1 MRGDWL
7 IPEFRPIIQ
16 TKPAAAIS
24 DIAGIPNICALYNK
38 ISCRLIYRLLMD
50 KNAEIALKLQA
61 LRDDYAARLPTEIQS
76 LRDLVSKLSDPELQ
90 HDALDQ
96 LSQKLHKLAG
106 SAGSFGFPDLGKQSK
121 KLELQAQTWLTTR
134 QLDMG
139 MLRVFAVAVAA
150 LDGQAQHDSAKKIPL
165 VSQSAPLKTNTLIYV
180 LEDDPD
186 VAEEV
191 CMTLRHFGHQVVHF
205 STIAAAEAEVL
216 RTPPDFMICDI
227 MFTEEERET
236 PAAVA
241 SLQAQLPAPIPVI
254 FVSTRTDFDAY
265 HAAVRAGAVGYFV
278 KPLDIIRLV
287 ECFEYYLDRHRSAP
301 HRVLIIDDDLAL
313 AEHYKLVL
321 SSADIRAE
329 VSNNPR
335 AIFEVLEE
343 FHPELILLDIN
354 MPDCNGIELAQVI
367 RLNQDWL
374 RVPITY
380 LSSEQDVEKR
390 ALAMGRAGDDF
401 LSKPLGDRELITA
414 VSVRAARSRQLSDA
428 LDRDSLTGLL
438 KHSRIKEQVDAEL
451 SRAVR
456 TNENLSVVM
465 LDLDHFKRVN
475 DTYGHPAG
483 DKVIKAIAHLLRQR
497 LRKTDAVGRYGG
509 EEFVA
514 VLPRCSRE
522 EAQILME
529 DVRQRLFDIAFT
541 VDQRSFNV
549 SLSAGIA
556 AYRPGVERAEQ
567 LLQEADAALYR
578 AKSEGRNRICIA
590 K

>member
-1 MRGDWL
+1 
-7 IPEFRPIIQ
+7 
-16 TKPAAAIS
+16 
-24 DIAGIPNICALYNK
+24 
-38 ISCRLIYRLLMD
+38 MD

-61 LRDDYAARLPTEIQS
+61 LRDDYAARLPNEIES
-76 LRDLVSKLSDPELQ
+76 LRDLASNLSEPGLQ
-90 HDALDQ
+90 RDALDQ

-106 SAGSFGFPDLGKQSK
+106 SAGSFGFPDLGKQAK
-121 KLELQAQTWLTTR
+121 KLELQAQAWLAEAR
-134 QLDMG
+134 LDIG
-139 MLRVFAVAVAA
+139 MLRVFAVAIAT
-150 LDGQAQHDSAKKIPL
+150 LNGQIQGDNAKTIPL

-186 VAEEV
+186 VAAEV
-191 CMTLRHFGHQVVHF
+191 CMTLRHFGHQVEHF
-205 STIAAAEAEVL
+205 ATIAAAEVEVL
-216 RTPPDFMICDI
+216 RRPPDFMICDI
-227 MFTEEERET
+227 MFTEEGRET
-236 PAAVA
+236 PEAVA
-241 SLQAQLPAPIPVI
+241 RLQQHLPAPIPVI

-265 HAAVRAGAVGYFV
+265 HAAVRAGAVGYFL

-301 HRVLIIDDDLAL
+301 YRVLIIDDDLAL

-321 SSADIRAE
+321 NSADIRAE

-335 AIFEVLEE
+335 EIFEKLQD

-354 MPDCNGIELAQVI
+354 MPGCNGTELAQVI

-390 ALAMGRAGDDF
+390 AVAMGRAGDDF

-456 TNENLSVVM
+456 AGENLSVVM
-465 LDLDHFKRVN
+465 LDLDHFKQVN

-522 EAQILME
+522 EALVLME
-529 DVRQRLFDIAFT
+529 DVRQRLRDITFNA
-541 VDQRSFNV
+541 DQRSFNV
-549 SLSAGIA
+549 TLSAGIA
-556 AYRPGVERAEQ
+556 GYRSGVERAEE
-567 LLQEADAALYR
+567 LL
-578 AKSEGRNRICIA
+578 
-590 K
+590 

>member
-1 MRGDWL
+1 
-7 IPEFRPIIQ
+7 
-16 TKPAAAIS
+16 
-24 DIAGIPNICALYNK
+24 
-38 ISCRLIYRLLMD
+38 MD

-61 LRDDYAARLPTEIQS
+61 LRDSYAARLPLEIQS
-76 LRDLVSKLSDPELQ
+76 LRDLVGRLDQAQAQ
-90 HDALDQ
+90 HEALDQ

-106 SAGSFGFPDLGKQSK
+106 SAGSFGFPELGKQAK
-121 KLELQAQTWLTTR
+121 KLELQAQAWLTNDH
-134 QLDMG
+134 LDMG
-139 MLRVFAVAVAA
+139 LLRVFAVAVAA
-150 LDGQAQHDSAKKIPL
+150 LDGQVQSDSAKQAPL
-165 VSQSAPLKTNTLIYV
+165 VSQSAPLKSNTLIYV

-191 CMTLRHFGHQVVHF
+191 CMTLRHFGHQVEHF
-205 STIAAAEAEVL
+205 ATIAAAEVEVL
-216 RTPPDFMICDI
+216 RRPPDFMICDI
-227 MFTEEERET
+227 MFTEEGRET
-236 PAAVA
+236 PEAVA
-241 SLQAQLPAPIPVI
+241 MLQQHLPSPIPVI
-254 FVSTRTDFDAY
+254 FVSTRTDFEAY

-287 ECFEYYLDRHRSAP
+287 DCFEYYLDRHRSAP

-329 VSNNPR
+329 VSNNPHE
-335 AIFEVLEE
+335 IFDVLQD

-354 MPDCNGIELAQVI
+354 MPGCNGIELAQVI

-374 RVPITY
+374 RIPITY
-380 LSSEQDVEKR
+380 LSSEQDIEKR

-456 TNENLSVVM
+456 ARENLSVVM
-465 LDLDHFKRVN
+465 LDLDHFKQVN

-514 VLPRCSRE
+514 VLPRCTAE
-522 EAQILME
+522 EARSLME
-529 DVRQRLFDIAFT
+529 DVRQRFRDITFT

-549 SLSAGIA
+549 TLSVGIA
-556 AYRPGVERAEQ
+556 AYRPGVERADQ

-578 AKSEGRNRICIA
+578 AKAEGRNRICFTR
-590 K
+590 

>member
-1 MRGDWL
+1 
-7 IPEFRPIIQ
+7 
-16 TKPAAAIS
+16 
-24 DIAGIPNICALYNK
+24 
-38 ISCRLIYRLLMD
+38 MD
-50 KNAEIALKLQA
+50 KNAEIAKKLQA
-61 LRDDYAARLPTEIQS
+61 LRDDYAARLPIEIES
-76 LRDLVSKLSDPELQ
+76 LRSLVNDLSDPELQ
-90 HDALDQ
+90 RPALEQ

-106 SAGSFGFPDLGKQSK
+106 SAGSFGFPELGKQAK
-121 KLELQAQTWLTTR
+121 KLELQAQTWLTTNR
-134 QLDMG
+134 LDMG
-139 MLRVFAVAVAA
+139 LLRIFAVAVAA
-150 LDGQAQHDSAKKIPL
+150 LDGQAQGDNAKKIPV

-180 LEDDPD
+180 LEDDLD
-186 VAEEV
+186 IAEEV
-191 CMTLRHFGHQVVHF
+191 CMTLRHFGHQVEHF
-205 STIAAAEAEVL
+205 ATIAAAEAEVL
-216 RTPPDFMICDI
+216 RRPPDFMICDI
-227 MFTEEERET
+227 MFTEEGRET
-236 PAAVA
+236 PEAVA
-241 SLQAQLPAPIPVI
+241 ILQQHLPAPVPVI
-254 FVSTRTDFDAY
+254 FVSTRTDFEAY

-287 ECFEYYLDRHRSAP
+287 DCFEYYLDRHRSTP

-335 AIFEVLEE
+335 EIFDVLQD

-354 MPDCNGIELAQVI
+354 MPGCNGIELAQVI

-374 RVPITY
+374 RIPITY

-390 ALAMGRAGDDF
+390 AVAMGRAGDDF
-401 LSKPLGDRELITA
+401 LSKPLSDRELITA

-456 TNENLSVVM
+456 SGENLSVVM
-465 LDLDHFKRVN
+465 LDLDHFKKIN

-522 EAQILME
+522 EAQTLME
-529 DVRQRLFDIAFT
+529 DVRHRFSDITFT
-541 VDQRSFNV
+541 INQQTFNV
-549 SLSAGIA
+549 TLSAGIA
-556 AYRPGVERAEQ
+556 AYRPGVERADQ

-578 AKSEGRNRICIA
+578 AKSEGRNRIGVSR
-590 K
+590 

>member
-1 MRGDWL
+1 
-7 IPEFRPIIQ
+7 
-16 TKPAAAIS
+16 
-24 DIAGIPNICALYNK
+24 
-38 ISCRLIYRLLMD
+38 MD

-61 LRDDYAARLPTEIQS
+61 LRDDYAARLPKEIES
-76 LRDLVSKLSDPELQ
+76 LRDLASKLAEPGLQ
-90 HDALDQ
+90 RDALDQ

-106 SAGSFGFPDLGKQSK
+106 SAGSFGFPDLGKQAK
-121 KLELQAQTWLTTR
+121 KLELQAQAWLADA
-134 QLDMG
+134 QLDIG
-139 MLRVFAVAVAA
+139 MLRVFAVAIAA
-150 LDGQAQHDSAKKIPL
+150 LNGQVQGDNAKKIPV

-186 VAEEV
+186 VADEV
-191 CMTLRHFGHQVVHF
+191 CMTLRHFGHQVEHF
-205 STIAAAEAEVL
+205 ATIAAAEGEVL
-216 RTPPDFMICDI
+216 RRPPDFMICDI
-227 MFTEEERET
+227 MFTEEGRET
-236 PAAVA
+236 PEAVA
-241 SLQAQLPAPIPVI
+241 RLQQHLVTPIPVI

-265 HAAVRAGAVGYFV
+265 HAAVRAGAVGYFL

-301 HRVLIIDDDLAL
+301 YRVLIIDDDLAL

-321 SSADIRAE
+321 NSADIRAE

-335 AIFEVLEE
+335 EIFEKLQD

-354 MPDCNGIELAQVI
+354 MPGCNGTELAQVI

-390 ALAMGRAGDDF
+390 AVAMGRAGDDF

-456 TNENLSVVM
+456 AGENLSVVM
-465 LDLDHFKRVN
+465 VDLDHFKQVN
-475 DTYGHPAG
+475 DTYGHSAG
-483 DKVIKAIAHLLRQR
+483 DKVIKALAHLLRQR

-522 EAQILME
+522 EAQVLME
-529 DVRQRLFDIAFT
+529 DVRQRFRDITFNI
-541 VDQRSFNV
+541 DQRSFNV
-549 SLSAGIA
+549 TLSAGIA
-556 AYRPGVERAEQ
+556 AYRQGVERAEL

-578 AKSEGRNRICIA
+578 AKAEGRNRICLSR
-590 K
+590 

>member
-1 MRGDWL
+1 
-7 IPEFRPIIQ
+7 
-16 TKPAAAIS
+16 
-24 DIAGIPNICALYNK
+24 
-38 ISCRLIYRLLMD
+38 MD

-61 LRDDYAARLPTEIQS
+61 LRDDYAARLPNEIQS
-76 LRDLVSKLSDPELQ
+76 LRDLASNLAKPELQ
-90 HDALDQ
+90 QEALNQ
-96 LSQKLHKLAG
+96 LNQKLHKLAG
-106 SAGSFGFPDLGKQSK
+106 SAGSFGFPDLGKQAK
-121 KLELQAQTWLTTR
+121 KLELQTQSWLTSG

-139 MLRVFAVAVAA
+139 LQRIFAVAIAA
-150 LDGQAQHDSAKKIPL
+150 LDGQVQGDNAKKIPL

-186 VAEEV
+186 VADEV
-191 CMTLRHFGHQVVHF
+191 CMTLRHFGHQVEHF
-205 STIAAAEAEVL
+205 ATIAVAEVEVL
-216 RTPPDFMICDI
+216 RRPPDFMICDI
-227 MFTEEERET
+227 MFTEEGRET
-236 PAAVA
+236 PDAVA
-241 SLQAQLPAPIPVI
+241 ILQQHLAAPIPVI
-254 FVSTRTDFDAY
+254 FVSTRTDFEAY

-301 HRVLIIDDDLAL
+301 HRVLIIDDDMAL

-329 VSNNPR
+329 VSNDPR
-335 AIFEVLEE
+335 EIFEVLQD

-354 MPDCNGIELAQVI
+354 MPGCNGIELAQVI

-390 ALAMGRAGDDF
+390 AVAMGRAGDDF

-414 VSVRAARSRQLSDA
+414 VSVRSARSRQLSDA

-456 TNENLSVVM
+456 AYENLSVVM
-465 LDLDHFKRVN
+465 LDLDHFKQVN
-475 DTYGHPAG
+475 DSYGHPAG
-483 DKVIKAIAHLLRQR
+483 DKVIKALAHLLRQR

-529 DVRQRLFDIAFT
+529 DVRQRFHDITFT
-541 VDQRSFNV
+541 ADQRNFNV
-549 SLSAGIA
+549 TLSAGVA

-578 AKSEGRNRICIA
+578 AKAEGRNRICLSR
-590 K
+590 

>member
-1 MRGDWL
+1 
-7 IPEFRPIIQ
+7 
-16 TKPAAAIS
+16 
-24 DIAGIPNICALYNK
+24 
-38 ISCRLIYRLLMD
+38 MD
-50 KNAEIALKLQA
+50 KNAEIARKLQV
-61 LRDDYAARLPTEIQS
+61 LRDDYAARLPAEIQL
-76 LRDLVSKLSDPELQ
+76 LRDLVNKLSDPALQ
-90 HDALDQ
+90 RGALDQ

-106 SAGSFGFPDLGKQSK
+106 SAGSFGFADLGKQAK
-121 KLELQAQTWLTTR
+121 KLELQAQAWLSAK

-150 LDGQAQHDSAKKIPL
+150 LEGQAQNDSVKKIPL

-186 VAEEV
+186 VAAEV

-205 STIAAAEAEVL
+205 STVAEAEVEVL
-216 RTPPDFMICDI
+216 RQPPDFMICDI
-227 MFTEEERET
+227 MFTEEGRET

-241 SLQAQLPAPIPVI
+241 NLQSHLPVPIPVI

-287 ECFEYYLDRHRSAP
+287 ECFEYYLDRNRSAP

-335 AIFEVLEE
+335 DIFEVLQD

-354 MPDCNGIELAQVI
+354 MPGCNGIELAQVI

-374 RVPITY
+374 RIPITY
-380 LSSEQDVEKR
+380 LSSEQDEEKR
-390 ALAMGRAGDDF
+390 AMAMGRAGDDF

-438 KHSRIKEQVDAEL
+438 KHSRIKDQVDAEL
-451 SRAVR
+451 NRAAR
-456 TNENLSVVM
+456 GGESLSVVM

-475 DTYGHPAG
+475 DTFGHPAG
-483 DKVIKAIAHLLRQR
+483 DKVIKAVAHLLRQR

-522 EAQILME
+522 EAQALMN
-529 DVRQRLFDIAFT
+529 DVRQRMRDIIFT

-549 SLSAGIA
+549 TLSAGIA

-578 AKSEGRNRICIA
+578 AKAEGRDRICIA
-590 K
+590 N

>member
-1 MRGDWL
+1 
-7 IPEFRPIIQ
+7 
-16 TKPAAAIS
+16 
-24 DIAGIPNICALYNK
+24 
-38 ISCRLIYRLLMD
+38 MD
-50 KNAEIALKLQA
+50 KNADIALKLQA
-61 LRDDYAARLPTEIQS
+61 LRDDYAARLPNEIQS
-76 LRDLVSKLSDPELQ
+76 LRDLVSNLAKPELQ
-90 HDALDQ
+90 QESLNK
-96 LSQKLHKLAG
+96 LNQKLHKLAG
-106 SAGSFGFPDLGKQSK
+106 SAGSFGFPELGKQAK
-121 KLELQAQTWLTTR
+121 KLELQTQTWLTNG

-139 MLRVFAVAVAA
+139 MLRIFAVAIAT
-150 LDGQAQHDSAKKIPL
+150 LDSQVQGAGTKKIPL

-191 CMTLRHFGHQVVHF
+191 CMTLRHFGHQVEHF
-205 STIAAAEAEVL
+205 ATIAAAETEVL
-216 RTPPDFMICDI
+216 RRPPDFMICDI
-227 MFTEEERET
+227 MFTEEGRET
-236 PAAVA
+236 PDAVA
-241 SLQAQLPAPIPVI
+241 ILQQHLPAPIPVI

-287 ECFEYYLDRHRSAP
+287 DCFEYYLDRHRNAP

-321 SSADIRAE
+321 NSADIRAE
-329 VSNNPR
+329 VSSNPR
-335 AIFEVLEE
+335 DIFEVLQD

-354 MPDCNGIELAQVI
+354 MPGCNGIELAQII

-390 ALAMGRAGDDF
+390 AVAMGRAGDDF
-401 LSKPLGDRELITA
+401 LSKPLSDRELITA

-438 KHSRIKEQVDAEL
+438 KHSRIKEQVDSEL

-456 TNENLSVVM
+456 SGENLSVVM
-465 LDLDHFKRVN
+465 LDLDHFKQVN

-483 DKVIKAIAHLLRQR
+483 DKVIKAAAHLLRQR

-514 VLPRCSRE
+514 VLPRCNRE
-522 EAQILME
+522 EARTLME
-529 DVRQRLFDIAFT
+529 DVRQRFNDITFT
-541 VDQRSFNV
+541 ADQRSFNV
-549 SLSAGIA
+549 TLSVGIA
-556 AYRPGVERAEQ
+556 AFRPGVERAEQ

-578 AKSEGRNRICIA
+578 AKAEGRNRIYLSR
-590 K
+590 

>member
-1 MRGDWL
+1 
-7 IPEFRPIIQ
+7 
-16 TKPAAAIS
+16 
-24 DIAGIPNICALYNK
+24 
-38 ISCRLIYRLLMD
+38 MD
-50 KNAEIALKLQA
+50 KNAEIAKKLQA
-61 LRDDYAARLPTEIQS
+61 LRDDYAARLPIEIES
-76 LRDLVSKLSDPELQ
+76 LRSLVNDLSDSELQ
-90 HDALDQ
+90 RNALEQ
-96 LSQKLHKLAG
+96 LNQKLHKLAG
-106 SAGSFGFPDLGKQSK
+106 SAGSFGFPDLGKQAK
-121 KLELQAQTWLTTR
+121 KLEQQAQAWLTSNH
-134 QLDMG
+134 LDMG
-139 MLRVFAVAVAA
+139 LLRIFAVAVAA
-150 LDGQAQHDSAKKIPL
+150 LDGQVQSYSTKKIPV

-186 VAEEV
+186 IAEEV
-191 CMTLRHFGHQVVHF
+191 CITLRHFGHQVEHF
-205 STIAAAEAEVL
+205 ATIAEAEADVL
-216 RTPPDFMICDI
+216 RRPPDFMICDI
-227 MFTEEERET
+227 MFTEEGRET
-236 PAAVA
+236 PEAVA
-241 SLQAQLPAPIPVI
+241 IMQQHLPAPVPVI

-278 KPLDIIRLV
+278 KPFDIIRLV
-287 ECFEYYLDRHRSAP
+287 DCFEYYLDRHRSAP

-335 AIFEVLEE
+335 EIFDVLED

-354 MPDCNGIELAQVI
+354 MPGCNGIELAQVI

-374 RVPITY
+374 RIPITY

-390 ALAMGRAGDDF
+390 AVAMGRAGDDF
-401 LSKPLGDRELITA
+401 LSKPLSDRELITA

-451 SRAVR
+451 SRAIR
-456 TNENLSVVM
+456 SGENLSVVM
-465 LDLDHFKRVN
+465 LDLDHFKRIN

-514 VLPRCSRE
+514 VLPRCNRE
-522 EAQILME
+522 EAQALME
-529 DVRQRLFDIAFT
+529 DIRHRFSDITFT
-541 VDQRSFNV
+541 VDHQSFNV
-549 SLSAGIA
+549 TLSAGISSF
-556 AYRPGVERAEQ
+556 RLGVERAEQ

-578 AKSEGRNRICIA
+578 AKSEGRNKIA
-590 K
+590 SHW

>member
-1 MRGDWL
+1 
-7 IPEFRPIIQ
+7 
-16 TKPAAAIS
+16 
-24 DIAGIPNICALYNK
+24 
-38 ISCRLIYRLLMD
+38 MD

-76 LRDLVSKLSDPELQ
+76 LRDLVSKLSDPDLQ

-106 SAGSFGFPDLGKQSK
+106 SAGSFGFPDLGKQAK

-134 QLDMG
+134 QLDLG

-227 MFTEEERET
+227 MFTVEGRET

-241 SLQAQLPAPIPVI
+241 SFQAQLPAPIPVI

-354 MPDCNGIELAQVI
+354 MPECNGIELAQVI

-456 TNENLSVVM
+456 ADENLSVVM

-549 SLSAGIA
+549 TLSAGIA

-567 LLQEADAALYR
+567 LLQEADEALYR
-578 AKSEGRNRICIA
+578 AKAEGRNRICIA
-590 K
+590 R

>member
-1 MRGDWL
+1 
-7 IPEFRPIIQ
+7 
-16 TKPAAAIS
+16 
-24 DIAGIPNICALYNK
+24 
-38 ISCRLIYRLLMD
+38 MD
-50 KNAEIALKLQA
+50 KNAEIAKKLQV
-61 LRDDYAARLPTEIQS
+61 LRDDYAARLPVEIEN
-76 LRDLVSKLSDPELQ
+76 LRLLVNDLPNPDLQ
-90 HDALDQ
+90 RAALDQ
-96 LSQKLHKLAG
+96 LNQKLHKLAG
-106 SAGSFGFPDLGKQSK
+106 SAGSFGFPELGKQAK
-121 KLELQAQTWLTTR
+121 KLELQAQAWLSTNR
-134 QLDMG
+134 LDMG
-139 MLRVFAVAVAA
+139 LLRVFAVAVAA
-150 LDGQAQHDSAKKIPL
+150 LNGQARGDSTKKTPI

-186 VAEEV
+186 IAEEV
-191 CMTLRHFGHQVVHF
+191 CMTLRHFGHQVEHF
-205 STIAAAEAEVL
+205 ATIAAAEAEVL
-216 RTPPDFMICDI
+216 RRPPDFMICDI
-227 MFTEEERET
+227 MFTEEGRET
-236 PAAVA
+236 PEAVA
-241 SLQAQLPAPIPVI
+241 MLQQCLPAPVPVI
-254 FVSTRTDFDAY
+254 FVSTRTDFAAY

-287 ECFEYYLDRHRSAP
+287 DCFEYYLDSHRSTP

-335 AIFEVLEE
+335 EIFDVLQD

-354 MPDCNGIELAQVI
+354 MPGCNGIELAQVI

-374 RVPITY
+374 RIPITY

-390 ALAMGRAGDDF
+390 AVAMGRAGDDF
-401 LSKPLGDRELITA
+401 LSKPLSDRELITA
-414 VSVRAARSRQLSDA
+414 VSLRAARSRQLSDA

-456 TNENLSVVM
+456 SGDNLSVVM
-465 LDLDHFKRVN
+465 LDLDHFKKIN

-514 VLPRCSRE
+514 VLPRCNRE
-522 EAQILME
+522 EAQTLME
-529 DVRQRLFDIAFT
+529 DVRHRFSEITFT
-541 VDQRSFNV
+541 VDQRAFNV
-549 SLSAGIA
+549 TLSAGIA

-578 AKSEGRNRICIA
+578 AKSEGRNRIDINR
-590 K
+590 

>member
-1 MRGDWL
+1 
-7 IPEFRPIIQ
+7 
-16 TKPAAAIS
+16 
-24 DIAGIPNICALYNK
+24 
-38 ISCRLIYRLLMD
+38 MD

-61 LRDDYAARLPTEIQS
+61 LRDDYAARLPAEIQS
-76 LRDLVSKLSDPELQ
+76 LCDLVSNLTQPELQ
-90 HDALDQ
+90 RKALDQ

-106 SAGSFGFPDLGKQSK
+106 SAGSFGFPELGKQAK
-121 KLELQAQTWLTTR
+121 KLELQAQTWLAANYM
-134 QLDMG
+134 DMG

-150 LDGQAQHDSAKKIPL
+150 LDGQAQGDRAKKFPL

-191 CMTLRHFGHQVVHF
+191 SMTLRHFGHQVVHF
-205 STIAAAEAEVL
+205 ATIAAAEVEVL
-216 RTPPDFMICDI
+216 RRPPDFMICDI
-227 MFTEEERET
+227 MFTEEGRET
-236 PAAVA
+236 PEAVA
-241 SLQAQLPAPIPVI
+241 ILQQHLPTPIPVI

-287 ECFEYYLDRHRSAP
+287 DCFEYYLDRHRSAP
-301 HRVLIIDDDLAL
+301 YRVLIIDDDFAL

-329 VSNNPR
+329 VSNNPNE
-335 AIFEVLEE
+335 IFEVLQD

-354 MPDCNGIELAQVI
+354 MPGCNGIELAQVI

-451 SRAVR
+451 SRALR
-456 TNENLSVVM
+456 SEENLSVVM
-465 LDLDHFKRVN
+465 LDLDHFKQVN

-522 EAQILME
+522 EAQVLME
-529 DVRQRLFDIAFT
+529 DVRQRLRDISFT
-541 VDQRSFNV
+541 VDQRTFNV
-549 SLSAGIA
+549 TLSAGIA

-578 AKSEGRNRICIA
+578 AKAEGRNRICLSR
-590 K
+590 